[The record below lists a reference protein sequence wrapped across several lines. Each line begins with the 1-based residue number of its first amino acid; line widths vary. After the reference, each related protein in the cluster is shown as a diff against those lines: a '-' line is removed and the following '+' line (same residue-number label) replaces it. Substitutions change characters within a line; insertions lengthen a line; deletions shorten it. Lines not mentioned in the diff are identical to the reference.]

1 MRRRVF
7 GSLTRISDLAA
18 EPYELERLPHAAW
31 ATGDYIEAEIV
42 PPISKLYHVE
52 DQTGFMDPVKPGE
65 HVIGALG
72 HRAATLEGAGSWRN
86 VDDDRLH
93 ALTNAGLL
101 GRFTSFSPLLPDPI
115 SLRYLGHAMRNGSKL
130 TMRQFALQSDGE
142 AFELP
147 TILMVGTSMS
157 AGKTLTGRAAIE
169 VLTGEGYAVTGV
181 KLTGAGR
188 YRDILSFGKSGAAH
202 IYDFVD
208 VGLPSTIV
216 TEAEYREAI
225 RPLLRRIAADK
236 PDFVVCEAGAS
247 PMEPYNGAAA
257 IDELG
262 DSIAC
267 TILCATD
274 PYAVVGVKQA
284 FGLEPDLVTGPA
296 TNTSAAIDLVKK
308 LTGLH
313 GINIIDPD
321 AMPEFRRFLLGILGL
336 PVSGDRAAS

>member
-1 MRRRVF
+1 MTRRVF
-7 GSLTRISDLAA
+7 GSLTRISDLAT
-18 EPYELERLPHAAW
+18 ESWEIERLPHSAW
-31 ATGDYIEAEIV
+31 ATGDYVEAEILRPV
-42 PPISKLYHVE
+42 SELYHVE
-52 DQTGFMDPVKPGE
+52 DRTGFMDPVKPGD
-65 HVIGALG
+65 HFIGALG
-72 HRAATLEGAGSWRN
+72 HRAATLEGAGSWRD
-86 VDDDRLH
+86 VDDDKLH
-93 ALTNAGLL
+93 AMTNAGLF
-101 GRFTSFSPLLPDPI
+101 GRFTSFSPLLPNPI
-115 SLRYLGHAMRNGSKL
+115 SLRYLGHAVRNGEKL
-130 TMRQFALQSDGE
+130 TMRQFALQHDGE
-142 AFELP
+142 EFDLP
-147 TILMVGTSMS
+147 SILMVGTSMS

-169 VLTGEGYAVTGV
+169 VLTGEGYSVTGV

-216 TEAEYREAI
+216 PEGEYREAI
-225 RPLLRRIAADK
+225 RPLLKHIAAEK

-262 DSIAC
+262 DNIAC

-284 FGLEPDLVTGPA
+284 FGLRPDLVTGPA
-296 TNTSAAIDLVKK
+296 TNTSAAVELVRK
-308 LTGLH
+308 LTGVQ

-321 AMPEFRRFLLGILGL
+321 AMPEFRRFLLKTLGL
-336 PVSGDRAAS
+336 PS

>member
-1 MRRRVF
+1 MTRRVF
-7 GSLTRISDLAA
+7 GSLTRISDLAT
-18 EPYELERLPHAAW
+18 ESWGIERLPHSAW
-31 ATGDYIEAEIV
+31 ATGDYVEAEIMRPV
-42 PPISKLYHVE
+42 SELYHVE
-52 DQTGFMDPVKPGE
+52 DRTGFMDPVKPGD
-65 HVIGALG
+65 HFIGALG
-72 HRAATLEGAGSWRN
+72 HRAATLEGAGSWRDV
-86 VDDDRLH
+86 VDDKLH
-93 ALTNAGLL
+93 AMTNAGLF
-101 GRFTSFSPLLPDPI
+101 GRFTSFSPLFPNPI
-115 SLRYLGHAMRNGSKL
+115 SLRYLGHVVRNGEKL
-130 TMRQFALQSDGE
+130 TMREFALQYEGE
-142 AFELP
+142 EFNLP
-147 TILMVGTSMS
+147 SILMVGTSMS

-169 VLTGEGYAVTGV
+169 VLTGEGYSVTGV

-216 TEAEYREAI
+216 PEAEYREAI
-225 RPLLRRIAADK
+225 CPLLKHIAAEK

-262 DSIAC
+262 DHIAC

-284 FGLEPDLVTGPA
+284 FGLKPDLVTGPA
-296 TNTSAAIDLVKK
+296 TNTSAAVDLVRK
-308 LTGLH
+308 LTGVR

-321 AMPEFRRFLLGILGL
+321 AMPEFRRFLLKTLGL
-336 PVSGDRAAS
+336 PL